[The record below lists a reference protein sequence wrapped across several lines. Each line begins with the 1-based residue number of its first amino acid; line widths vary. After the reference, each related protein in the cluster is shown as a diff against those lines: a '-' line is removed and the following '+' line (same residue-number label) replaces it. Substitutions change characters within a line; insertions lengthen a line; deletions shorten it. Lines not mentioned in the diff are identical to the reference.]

1 MLEYDE
7 PLSDFAFDFNLRRYT
22 MAMGGTA
29 GAAAAAG
36 RRRLLVDPT
45 AVGRCNLIPIQI
57 RVESA
62 WLQR

>member
-1 MLEYDE
+1 M
-7 PLSDFAFDFNLRRYT
+7 T
-22 MAMGGTA
+22 MGGTA
-29 GAAAAAG
+29 GAAAAG

-45 AVGRCNLIPIQI
+45 AVGRCKSIPVEI